1 VIRTTYTLAELE
13 LSPAAYEEIAA
24 KLLDAGYDHA
34 FSPEGMI
41 DMSGIG
47 ITRKKPTAPTAPRI
61 CTVCHTPEGLP
72 HRYRHIPK
80 YAEVV

>member
-1 VIRTTYTLAELE
+1 
-13 LSPAAYEEIAA
+13 
-24 KLLDAGYDHA
+24 
-34 FSPEGMI
+34 MI

-47 ITRKKPTAPTAPRI
+47 ITRKKPKPNTAPRTCVI
-61 CTVCHTPEGLP
+61 CHTPEGLP